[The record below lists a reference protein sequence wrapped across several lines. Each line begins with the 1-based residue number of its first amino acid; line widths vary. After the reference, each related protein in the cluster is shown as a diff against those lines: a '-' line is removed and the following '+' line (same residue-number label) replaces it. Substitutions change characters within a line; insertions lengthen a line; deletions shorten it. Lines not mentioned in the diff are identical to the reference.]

1 MSLKECDGCASVE
14 QIPIEDY
21 HRFKETVGAFREGCC
36 LEVFAE
42 HPDGFQIKKERTIS
56 KNLERIFDAAL
67 KISNEKGFHAMTM
80 RDLSKEVHLSIGALY
95 NYFSGKEEL
104 LEMMQRHR
112 RTITA
117 RILTSNIAAEQAPLA
132 KLRAAIRTHLYLS
145 EAMQPWFY
153 FSYMEAK
160 NIGSKERRAAVKGE
174 LDTEQMFADIIT
186 LGRDQGVFVTDNC
199 QLTASLIKA
208 MVQDW
213 YLKRAKY
220 ARRQVTVDAYA
231 RFMIA
236 FVETS
241 LVSRCPTT
249 QSER

>member
-1 MSLKECDGCASVE
+1 MKHDAPVK
-14 QIPIEDY
+14 QIPIENY
-21 HRFKETVGAFREGCC
+21 SRFKETVGAFKEGCY
-36 LEVFAE
+36 LEFFAKN
-42 HPDGFQIKKERTIS
+42 PGVFQIKKERTIA
-56 KNLERIFDAAL
+56 KNLERIFAAAL
-67 KISNEKGFHAMTM
+67 RISNKKGFHAMSM

-112 RTITA
+112 RTIA
-117 RILTSNIAAEQAPLA
+117 SRILTSNIAAEEDPLA

-160 NIGSKERRAAVKGE
+160 NIGSKERRAAIQGE
-174 LDTEQMFADIIT
+174 LNTEQMFADIVST
-186 LGRDQGVFVTDNC
+186 GRDRGLFVTEDC

-208 MVQDW
+208 LVQDW

-220 ARRQVTVDAYA
+220 ARRRIDVEAYA
-231 RFMIA
+231 RFVIA
-236 FVETS
+236 FIERS
-241 LVSRCPTT
+241 LLDRLPESQP
-249 QSER
+249 ERRH

>member
-1 MSLKECDGCASVE
+1 ME
-14 QIPIEDY
+14 PISIDDY
-21 HRFKETVGAFREGCC
+21 HCFKAKVGAFKDGCC
-36 LEVFAE
+36 LELFAE
-42 HPDGFQIKKERTIS
+42 HPDVFQIKKERTIS
-56 KNLERIFDAAL
+56 KNLERIFSAAL
-67 KISNEKGFHAMTM
+67 KISNKKGFHAMSM
-80 RDLSKEVHLSIGALY
+80 RDLSREAHLSIGALY

-117 RILTSNIAAEQAPLA
+117 RILASNIGAEKEPLA
-132 KLRAAIRTHLYLS
+132 KLRTAIRTHLYLS

-160 NIGSKERRAAVKGE
+160 NIGLKERRAAVQGE
-174 LDTEQMFADIIT
+174 LNTEQMFTDIIVM
-186 LGRDQGVFVTDNC
+186 GRDQGVFVTDNC

-220 ARRQVTVDAYA
+220 ARRQVEVEAYA
-231 RFMIA
+231 RFLIA
-236 FVETS
+236 FIENS
-241 LVSRCPTT
+241 LVNRDPAT
-249 QSER
+249 QDKR